1 MSFREI
7 YVGILR
13 VTLTKFNFKNCE
25 GLTSSVF
32 GIVAV
37 AELSFKFIRVINVAD
52 FGREALSD

>member
-1 MSFREI
+1 MSFSEI

-13 VTLTKFNFKNCE
+13 VTLTKFNFKNCDV
-25 GLTSSVF
+25 LTSSVF
-32 GIVAV
+32 GIAAV